1 MALFGRMR
9 LMGVALLAA
18 TFVAGALSGA
28 AMERVLNADEPES
41 VERDR
46 DRDDDDERR
55 RSHVIDRIE
64 MSDEQRST
72 IDGILDRRSERMR
85 AVWREV
91 EPQLDAITD
100 SARVEIKDVLTPEQL
115 AEYEQ
120 KLRERRKS
128 RSDDRR

>member
-9 LMGVALLAA
+9 LMGVALLAVA
-18 TFVAGALSGA
+18 FVAGALSGA
-28 AMERVLNADEPES
+28 AVERVLNADEPER

-55 RSHVIDRIE
+55 SSHVIDRIE
-64 MSDEQRST
+64 MNDEQRST

>member
-9 LMGVALLAA
+9 LMGVALLAVA
-18 TFVAGALSGA
+18 FVAGALSGA
-28 AMERVLNADEPES
+28 AVERVLNAEEPER

-64 MSDEQRST
+64 MSDEQRSA